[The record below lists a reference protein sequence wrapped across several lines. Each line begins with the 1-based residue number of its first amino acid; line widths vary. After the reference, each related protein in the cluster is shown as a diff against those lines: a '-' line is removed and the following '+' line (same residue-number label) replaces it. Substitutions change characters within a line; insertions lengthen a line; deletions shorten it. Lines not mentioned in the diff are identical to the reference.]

1 MTLHFLAFTGGHY
14 KKYMAYLW
22 HVKGFPGGTSS
33 KEPACQCRR
42 HKRRGSIPGSG
53 RSPAGGH
60 GDPLQYF
67 FFFLT
72 EKIHFFSGYFQF
84 LLLCGEFCPAA
95 VCRPL
100 AAAAS
105 SAVGHRVQAHG
116 FSRCGSRAPEGRLC
130 GYGTRAQPLRS
141 TWDPPGPGI
150 EPASPAVQGG
160 LPTTGPPRKSPTPE
174 LLPGE
179 SHGQGCLVGY
189 GP

>member
-1 MTLHFLAFTGGHY
+1 MALAA
-14 KKYMAYLW
+14 KNL
-22 HVKGFPGGTSS
+22 
-33 KEPACQCRR
+33 PAN
-42 HKRRGSIPGSG
+42 
-53 RSPAGGH
+53 AGDIRDVVQSLGQE
-60 GDPLQYF
+60 DPLQEGMATHSSFFSF
-67 FFFLT
+67 FFT
-72 EKIHFFSGYFQF
+72 EKIYLFSGYFES
-84 LLLCGEFCPAA
+84 LLLCREFSPAA

-100 AAAAS
+100 VAAAS

-116 FSRCGSRAPEGRLC
+116 FSRCGSRAPKGRLC

-160 LPTTGPPRKSPTPE
+160 LPTTGPPRKSPTPV
-174 LLPGE
+174 LLPRE

>member
-1 MTLHFLAFTGGHY
+1 MRKTTWFPRHRKMKPFPATASQE
-14 KKYMAYLW
+14 KS
-22 HVKGFPGGTSS
+22 HVRNWF
-33 KEPACQCRR
+33 
-42 HKRRGSIPGSG
+42 
-53 RSPAGGH
+53 
-60 GDPLQYF
+60 
-67 FFFLT
+67 T
-72 EKIHFFSGYFQF
+72 EKIYLFSGYFES
-84 LLLCGEFCPAA
+84 LLLCREFSPAA

-100 AAAAS
+100 VAAAS

-160 LPTTGPPRKSPTPE
+160 LPTTGPPRKSPTPV

-179 SHGQGCLVGY
+179 SHGQRCLVGCRPW
-189 GP
+189 GHTDSDTTETTSQQQQQQQQQQQCIDIKRV